1 MECIKIQSERYLTL
15 SFKLQIGNMMVWPNA
30 LVLEAEDFLDKRPRP
45 LDLVSVPLL
54 LRDLSIP
61 LPMYPNL
68 IAQKNKSQQEDD
80 DDMIRKQ
87 KSLHKPAMMRLNQYI
102 VSNLQR
108 LTIVAKLFKIMQ
120 IVRMSLNNT
129 IYLLS

>member
-68 IAQKNKSQQEDD
+68 IAQKNKS
-80 DDMIRKQ
+80 
-87 KSLHKPAMMRLNQYI
+87 
-102 VSNLQR
+102 
-108 LTIVAKLFKIMQ
+108 
-120 IVRMSLNNT
+120 
-129 IYLLS
+129 